1 MRRKKDTASVMS
13 LALRV
18 EVWAAAVIT
27 AGVLMGIIA
36 CILYNGIPGIVS
48 EELFS
53 VGDSADKASLMPA
66 MVNTAIMTGMSLGM
80 ALPMGVCAAVYLAEY
95 SGKERIGVKIIRLT
109 AETLAGIPSI
119 VYGLFGY
126 MLFVIT
132 LRWGYS
138 LLSGA
143 ATLAVMIL
151 PLIMRTTEDALLSV
165 PQAYREG
172 SMGLGAGDYSR
183 CHPGCRKNS
192 RGIGGAD
199 FYSRDGKPDCKRS
212 VQFNKN
218 PFSSYVCFA
227 YGRNL

>member
-80 ALPMGVCAAVYLAEY
+80 ALPMGVCAAV
-95 SGKERIGVKIIRLT
+95 
-109 AETLAGIPSI
+109 
-119 VYGLFGY
+119 
-126 MLFVIT
+126 
-132 LRWGYS
+132 
-138 LLSGA
+138 
-143 ATLAVMIL
+143 
-151 PLIMRTTEDALLSV
+151 
-165 PQAYREG
+165 
-172 SMGLGAGDYSR
+172 
-183 CHPGCRKNS
+183 
-192 RGIGGAD
+192 
-199 FYSRDGKPDCKRS
+199 
-212 VQFNKN
+212 
-218 PFSSYVCFA
+218 
-227 YGRNL
+227 

>member
-1 MRRKKDTASVMS
+1 
-13 LALRV
+13 
-18 EVWAAAVIT
+18 
-27 AGVLMGIIA
+27 MGIIA

-48 EELFS
+48 EGLFS
-53 VGDSADKASLMPA
+53 AGDSADKVSLMPA

-109 AETLAGIPSI
+109 AETLAEIPSI

-172 SMGLGAGDYSR
+172 SMGLGLSLI
-183 CHPGCRKNS
+183 H
-192 RGIGGAD
+192 I
-199 FYSRDGKPDCKRS
+199 
-212 VQFNKN
+212 
-218 PFSSYVCFA
+218 
-227 YGRNL
+227 